1 LQRGDKMTLFKLVL
15 ELIADLFLRSCQ
27 WFRRISGGTWHYV
40 VVDLSKYSDYWHNQ
54 DILDSLYY
62 WHNQDI
68 LDPSEIELQRE
79 DWGEKRFES
88 VAKVET
94 RDVLSYSRYSKEQC
108 FR

>member
-1 LQRGDKMTLFKLVL
+1 MTLFKLVL
-15 ELIADLFLRSCQ
+15 EFIADLFLRSCQ
-27 WFRRISGGTWHYV
+27 WYRRISGGTWRYV
-40 VVDLSKYSDYWHNQ
+40 MVDLSRETNYWHKE

-68 LDPSEIELQRE
+68 LDPSEIELRRE

-94 RDVLSYSRYSKEQC
+94 RDVQNIQDIQRSNALDVSKAG
-108 FR
+108 